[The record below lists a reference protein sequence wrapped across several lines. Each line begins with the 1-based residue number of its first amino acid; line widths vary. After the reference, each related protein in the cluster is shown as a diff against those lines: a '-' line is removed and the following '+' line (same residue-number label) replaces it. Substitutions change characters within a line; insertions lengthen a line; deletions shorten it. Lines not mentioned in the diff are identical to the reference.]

1 MKKYWVVGHPLSFCL
16 TTEVLN
22 GAFEAL
28 GIDSHFETKDIEPD
42 KLVEVMQMLKTG
54 ELAGLVTTRP
64 HKSPSIDFVEVKSE
78 MVDATNATNLVLNKD
93 GKLHGYNIDGLGAY
107 RALKTVMPD
116 LKDRLVLILGAG
128 GAARAAAYT
137 CKNEGAKV
145 AIWNRTT
152 EKAQKIAEQ
161 LGLEWVEDMRYWDS
175 HPEVIINATALSD
188 EPKQSTLVPF
198 PLWARVEVAMDAVY
212 GKTSLFLEEAK
223 AAQVEHVLPG
233 HLWFLKQA
241 IRLFEKITDQD
252 PPVELMTKLTN
263 EADVIRLKTV
273 AE

>member
-22 GAFEAL
+22 GAFAEL
-28 GIDSHFETKDIEPD
+28 GIDAQFETKDIEPG

-54 ELAGLVTTRP
+54 ELAGVVTTRP
-64 HKSPSIDFVEVKSE
+64 HKSPSLDFVEVPSK
-78 MVDATNATNLVLNKD
+78 MVEATGATNLVLNKD

-107 RALKTVMPD
+107 RALQTVIPD

-137 CKNEGAKV
+137 CKKEGAKV

-152 EKAQKIAEQ
+152 EKAEAIAKR
-161 LGLEWVEDMRYWDS
+161 LDLEWVEDMRNWDS

-188 EPKQSTLVPF
+188 EPKQSTMVPF
-198 PLWARVEVAMDAVY
+198 QLWERVEVAMDAVY

-233 HLWFLKQA
+233 HMWFLKQA
-241 IRLFEKITDQD
+241 IRLFAKITDQD
-252 PPVELMTKLTN
+252 PPIELMTKLTN
-263 EADVIRLKTV
+263 EAEVIRVKTV